1 MGIYFTRINELK
13 IGRYIRKLPDGWSRS
28 SDSKN
33 SDGAGSCFE
42 IMYVCQRNGI
52 QSRIGNPMIGRSTLQ
67 MSNSGDL
74 RGERN
79 RPRCLVR

>member
-13 IGRYIRKLPDGWSRS
+13 IGRYIRKLPDGWSKLS
-28 SDSKN
+28 GSKN

-52 QSRIGNPMIGRSTLQ
+52 ASRIGNPRIGRSTLQ

-74 RGERN
+74 RGQRN
-79 RPRCLVR
+79 RSGRLV